1 MSEQSWFYPR
11 GALAGDEWESVVD
24 DSIPGWKYAGLRV
37 RALEAGVPV
46 ILEASD
52 SERMFVP
59 LQGGVTLRW
68 ASPTGEGELTLRGR
82 RSVFDGPTDVAFVGS
97 HTSVEVEG
105 AGRLAIAE
113 AVATSERPVAYLPRE
128 DVPVE
133 LRGTGRSTRQVH
145 NFGVPGALDADSL
158 IVCEVITP
166 SENWSSYPAHK
177 HDELI
182 PGVESKLEEIYY
194 FEADV
199 STEPAA
205 RDAAAASVDGA
216 AEGWSAPF
224 GMFAAYSSPQGEI
237 AINALVHTGDIAL
250 VPHGY
255 HGPAAAAPG
264 YDLYYLNVMAG
275 PAVEREWRITDDP
288 HQSWVRALWAGQPA
302 DPRLPYGGARL
313 PRGAAKEQAE

>member
-11 GALAGDEWESVVD
+11 GALTREEWESVVD
-24 DSIPGWKYAGLRV
+24 DSIPGWKHAGLRV
-37 RALEAGVPV
+37 RALEAGVPL

-52 SERMFVP
+52 RERMFVP
-59 LQGGVTLRW
+59 LQGGATLRW
-68 ASPTGEGELTLRGR
+68 ASPSGEGELTLRGR

-105 AGRLAIAE
+105 TGRLAIAD
-113 AVATSERPVAYLPRE
+113 AVAAGERPVAYLPQE

-182 PGVESKLEEIYY
+182 LGVESKLEEIYY

-199 STEPAA
+199 SAEAAA
-205 RDAAAASVDGA
+205 RVAAGASVSEA
-216 AEGWSAPF
+216 APF
-224 GMFAAYSSPQGEI
+224 GMFAAYSSAQGEI

-275 PAVEREWRITDDP
+275 PSVEREWRITDDP
-288 HQSWVRALWAGQPA
+288 RQSWVRDLWAGQPT
-302 DPRLPYGGARL
+302 DPRLPYGAAAL
-313 PRGAAKEQAE
+313 PYDATKEQAE

>member
-11 GALAGDEWESVVD
+11 GALAREEWESVVD
-24 DSIPGWKYAGLRV
+24 DSIPGWTHAWLRV
-37 RALEAGVPV
+37 RALQAGVPV
-46 ILEASD
+46 NLEACD
-52 SERMFVP
+52 RERMFVP
-59 LQGGVTLRW
+59 LQGGAILRW
-68 ASPTGEGELTLRGR
+68 ASATGEGELTLRGR
-82 RSVFDGPTDVAFVGS
+82 TSVFDGPTDVAFIGS

-133 LRGTGRSTRQVH
+133 IRGAGRSTRQVH

-199 STEPAA
+199 SSVPAA
-205 RDAAAASVDGA
+205 LGAAGASVDGA
-216 AEGWSAPF
+216 EPF

-275 PAVEREWRITDDP
+275 PAAEREWRITDDP
-288 HQSWVRALWAGQPA
+288 HQSWVRDLWAGQPA
-302 DPRLPYGGARL
+302 DPRLPYGGVPL
-313 PRGAAKEQAE
+313 PHGAVKEQAE

>member
-11 GALAGDEWESVVD
+11 GALAREEWESVVD
-24 DSIPGWKYAGLRV
+24 DRIPGWKHAGLRV
-37 RALEAGVPV
+37 RELRAGVPV

-52 SERMFVP
+52 RERMFVP
-59 LQGGVTLRW
+59 LQGGAALRW
-68 ASPTGEGELTLRGR
+68 ASPTGEGELILRGR

-97 HTSVEVEG
+97 QTSVEVEG
-105 AGRLAIAE
+105 TGRLAIAE

-133 LRGTGRSTRQVH
+133 LRGAGRSTRQVH

-194 FEADV
+194 FEAEV
-199 STEPAA
+199 SSDPAA
-205 RDAAAASVDGA
+205 RSATGASADGA
-216 AEGWSAPF
+216 SLGAGSVGGAEPF

-288 HQSWVRALWAGQPA
+288 HQSWVRDLWAGQPV
-302 DPRLPYGGARL
+302 DPRLPYG
-313 PRGAAKEQAE
+313 AAKEQTE